1 MVFYFVQ
8 RGETLYHIAK
18 KYQTTVHA
26 IVAANRLDDPNA
38 ICPGQALIIPRPG
51 EVPSPP
57 PGGIVHLVRAGETVF
72 RLAAKF
78 GTTAN
83 EILRA
88 NQIAHPEFVIAGQQ
102 LVIPERMEVGDD
114 WPMLG
119 RTPGRAGAG
128 PVALEGAPSAGWS
141 FAPREGLGVR
151 PSAPVIRYDR
161 VYVGLGDEC
170 YYALDRHTGRV
181 KWRVA
186 AVGGTAAGGGALAEA
201 MSGASPAGVPA
212 MAAPAVFDG
221 LVYLCAPDGTVF
233 AVDAYSGQHIWRT
246 VPGAGVPGSPAAARG
261 MVYVGTLDGWVLA
274 LEAKTGAIAWRRD
287 LGAPVR
293 HPVALGDDH
302 VFVCADD
309 GVLRALDPETGD
321 VLWQVTAEQPGAPVF
336 AEVLVLVGGRAYD
349 PQNGD
354 VLWRVVAGDSIPVA
368 RVDEIVYPGGVVD
381 LFTGRPRRAHVAEP
395 AAPAAGTATAPSP
408 DDPPVLPAP
417 PTPLRSHIAT
427 GALLV
432 GIGTDARV
440 HAWEAETGRSAWLYA
455 LDGPSEQP
463 PAVAPGQI
471 VVALESGGVQTLQFR
486 LR

>member
-18 KYQTTVHA
+18 RYQTTVHA

-78 GTTAN
+78 GTTAL

-102 LVIPERMEVGDD
+102 LVIPERMEAGDD

-128 PVALEGAPSAGWS
+128 PVVLAGAPSEGWS
-141 FAPREGLGVR
+141 FAPKENLGVR

-161 VYVGLGDEC
+161 VYVGLGDGHF
-170 YYALDRHTGRV
+170 YALDRHTGRV
-181 KWRVA
+181 KWRVPA
-186 AVGGTAAGGGALAEA
+186 GGTAAP
-201 MSGASPAGVPA
+201 GASPLAT
-212 MAAPAVFDG
+212 PAVFDG
-221 LVYLCAPDGTVF
+221 LVYLCSPDGDLF
-233 AVDAYSGQHIWRT
+233 AVDAYSGEPIWRT
-246 VPGAGVPGSPAAARG
+246 VLGAGDLGSPTVARG
-261 MVYVGTLDGWVLA
+261 VVYVGAPGGCVVA

-302 VFVCADD
+302 VFVCPDD
-309 GVLRALDPETGD
+309 GLLRALDAETGD
-321 VLWQVTAEQPGAPVF
+321 VFWQVTAEQPGAPVF

-349 PQNGD
+349 PQNGE
-354 VLWRVVAGDSIPVA
+354 VLWRVSAGDSVPVA
-368 RVDEIVYPGGVVD
+368 RVDEIIYPGGVVD
-381 LFTGRPRRAHVAEP
+381 LFTGRPRRAPVAGQ
-395 AAPAAGTATAPSP
+395 ATAKAPASSP
-408 DDPPVLPAP
+408 TPDPDALPVLPDPPAP
-417 PTPLRSHIAT
+417 VRSHITA
-427 GALLV
+427 
-432 GIGTDARV
+432 
-440 HAWEAETGRSAWLYA
+440 
-455 LDGPSEQP
+455 
-463 PAVAPGQI
+463 
-471 VVALESGGVQTLQFR
+471 
-486 LR
+486 